1 MKLRLNSSGKSGDRS
16 DQGFP
21 RVKSRWRRKPHIL
34 PSNYTTGQEDE
45 CYSELV
51 LYVSTEPW
59 KNRSLSLS
67 LNHSPHGLAAE
78 PSEAA
83 PVGRLLLET
92 AEATEGAN
100 DDVVVEEAGED
111 GNRSPDS
118 ISVTGGK
125 CRIRRTLKRITHV
138 YTFCLFFKSLVSI

>member
-1 MKLRLNSSGKSGDRS
+1 MVR
-16 DQGFP
+16 
-21 RVKSRWRRKPHIL
+21 H
-34 PSNYTTGQEDE
+34 
-45 CYSELV
+45 
-51 LYVSTEPW
+51 
-59 KNRSLSLS
+59 
-67 LNHSPHGLAAE
+67 HSAPHGLAAE

-118 ISVTGGK
+118 IS
-125 CRIRRTLKRITHV
+125 
-138 YTFCLFFKSLVSI
+138 SLSN